1 MKRLTVHS
9 DFENVPAR
17 LLLERVFTYMHI
29 YRWRFYASLA
39 ISVLGIVVL
48 SNLAPL
54 VDRAIIDNHIA
65 TGNREGFVPLLIL
78 ALLLHVITQVALGGR
93 SILVGRVGHSIGW
106 DMRRELF
113 QHVHRLSFSFYDSVP
128 VGSIMTRFLSDLSTI
143 GEFVAWQLAGFI
155 NDCMVAIV
163 VVVLMFVVDWQLAL
177 VVLVTLP
184 ALVGL
189 GVVLRPRIH
198 DGWEL
203 VRTAGSELNV
213 FLAENIS
220 GMRVIQAFV
229 RQNVNKVEF
238 RRRNAVVVKHYMDVM
253 RLQAWFPPMVELTR
267 AAGLCAM
274 LYVASQ
280 QLGVRPTLSVG
291 VLVAFTTY
299 INNLWTPINTITNMY
314 VVLQSTLT
322 SAQRAFAVLDTQPVV
337 DDAPAAGEIGT
348 IQGDVLLDHV
358 SFGYDPARPVLH
370 DVNLHI
376 APGEMVAFVGHTG
389 SGKTTIAALVSRFYD
404 VTAGGVF
411 IDGVDVRSVT
421 QHSLRSHMGTVQQEP
436 FIFGDTI
443 ANNIRYGRP
452 DASMDEVIA
461 AARTA
466 NVHDFVMQL
475 EDGYE
480 TQCKERGSQF
490 SQGQRQLLSIARAI
504 LANPRILILDE
515 ATSAVDTNTEVLIQQ
530 ALERLLAGRTSI
542 IIAHRLSTIRRA
554 NQIFVMDSGRL
565 VEHGTHDA
573 LLSAH
578 GAYARLVAAQ
588 RA

>member
-9 DFENVPAR
+9 DFEHVPAR
-17 LLLERVFTYMHI
+17 LLLGRVFGYMEI
-29 YRWRFYASLA
+29 YRWKFIASLV
-39 ISVLGIVVL
+39 ISMLGIVL
-48 SNLAPL
+48 LTNIAPL

-65 TGNREGFVPLLIL
+65 TGNREGFVSLLVL
-78 ALLLHVITQVALGGR
+78 ALVLHLVSQIALGGR
-93 SILVGRVGHSIGW
+93 SILVGRVGHAIGW
-106 DMRRELF
+106 DMRRQLF
-113 QHVHRLSFSFYDSVP
+113 QHVHRLSFAFFDGVP
-128 VGSIMTRFLSDLSTI
+128 VGSIMTRFISDLSTI
-143 GEFVAWQLAGFI
+143 GEFVAWQMAGFL
-155 NDCMVAIV
+155 NDCVMALVVIV
-163 VVVLMFVVDWQLAL
+163 MMLILDWQLAL

-189 GVVLRPRIH
+189 GMFLRPRIH
-198 DGWEL
+198 AGWEL

-229 RQNVNKVEF
+229 RQNVNLKEF
-238 RRRNAVVVKHYMDVM
+238 HRRNAIVVKNYMHVM
-253 RLQAWFPPMVELTR
+253 RLQAWFPPVVELTR
-267 AAGLCAM
+267 ASGLCAM
-274 LYVASQ
+274 LFVASRQ
-280 QLGVRPTLSVG
+280 IGLRPTLSVG
-291 VLVAFTTY
+291 VMVAFITY

-314 VVLQSTLT
+314 VVVQATLT
-322 SAQRAFAVLDTQPVV
+322 SAQRAFAVLDTEPTVADPPDGRVMDDITGEVV
-337 DDAPAAGEIGT
+337 
-348 IQGDVLLDHV
+348 LDHV
-358 SFGYDPARPVLH
+358 SFGYSPERLVLH
-370 DVNLHI
+370 DVNLHV

-404 VTAGGVF
+404 VTSGRVL
-411 IDGVDVRSVT
+411 IDGQDVRSVT
-421 QHSLRSHMGTVQQEP
+421 QESLRSHMGTVQQEP

-452 DASMDEVIA
+452 AASMNEVIA
-461 AARTA
+461 AAKTA
-466 NVHDFVMQL
+466 NVHDFIMQL
-475 EDGYE
+475 EEGYE
-480 TQCKERGSQF
+480 TECKERGSQF

-530 ALERLLAGRTSI
+530 ALDRLLTDRTSI
-542 IIAHRLSTIRRA
+542 IIAHRLSTIRKAR
-554 NQIFVMDSGRL
+554 QIFVMDTGRL

-573 LLSAH
+573 LLALN